1 MSALLLVLLT
11 LLGGLLSLALLVLF
25 WVLQALAGKEA
36 EAIVQSLASDLLR
49 RTERRLPV
57 GQRARFS
64 EETRAGLLRFSEK
77 RPAWALIQAL
87 SLFLSARG
95 GRLAEEFEIA
105 ETEEVHP
112 VDSSAATK
120 VIAHPLRVRILVLL
134 NERPAAQS
142 DLALQLE
149 TDPGSLGYHLA
160 VLRKQGIVE
169 VAEVQQKRGI
179 ARHIYRATRRQ
190 YLTDES
196 WRRMGQ
202 PGLEP
207 GTDGL

>member
-1 MSALLLVLLT
+1 MSALPLVLLT
-11 LLGGLLSLALLVLF
+11 LLGGLLSLALLLLF

-36 EAIVQSLASDLLR
+36 EAIIQALASDLLR
-49 RTERRLPV
+49 RTERRLPA

-77 RPAWALIQAL
+77 RPAWALLQAF
-87 SLFLSARG
+87 SLFFSARA

-112 VDSSAATK
+112 VEASAGTK
-120 VIAHPLRVRILVLL
+120 AFAHPLRIKILILL
-134 NERPAAQS
+134 NERPAAPS

-149 TDPGSLGYHLA
+149 MDPGPLGYHLA

-169 VAEVQQKRGI
+169 VAEVQQKRGM

-190 YLTDES
+190 YLPDES
-196 WRRMGQ
+196 WRRMGR